1 MATRLYLCAAEATPV
16 TPGFAAW
23 QETDG
28 ALRRRM
34 RTFTDAGDALANG
47 SAQASTAGNTQ
58 LHRQFVSD
66 RLAAGITF
74 TSGVST
80 LTCQIQG
87 LESAAN
93 DNIINRVR
101 CVKVVSEDGNTIRA
115 TLIALGNATSVVE
128 WNTAMRNLTFLN
140 ATTVGATY
148 TTVAGDR
155 LVLEVGHDDSAGST
169 VSGTL
174 RFGADS
180 GGSGDLGVNETDTTT
195 TLRPWFESSVNLT
208 FPQDVA
214 GATLS
219 TSTLFAGAAALNV
232 SGATLA
238 TSALFAGSVALQVS
252 GATLATSALF
262 AGAVSGAAQDVAG
275 ATLSTST
282 LFAGANISPWLKVAT
297 ASAQSANQTDATTPA
312 IDTTGAD
319 LLVAAVF
326 DEDGETTL
334 TDSNSNTWI
343 GLTERQDPILLK
355 QVRIYYCFTPTV
367 GAGHTFTVTHTGGNT
382 SYPSVAVQAWK
393 GGGAFDSE
401 SGATGSAGTLQP
413 GSLTAA
419 AATELFVFA
428 GNPSGGDGT
437 QVVDSAFMNTAALKE
452 SGDHDAGVFAFKVR
466 PATGSE
472 NPTWTPT
479 SGVAR
484 AAAMAVF
491 TAATAAGNI
500 GGATLATSTLFAGTT
515 SIDVSG
521 AFLGPTSSLFAGATS
536 LAVQGATIGP
546 TGALFAGAATIALQG
561 GTIAAGSQLFAGTA
575 GLQVAGA
582 FLGPT
587 GTLFAGATTL
597 TVSGATLATSALFA
611 GTVTTAGTVAGAF
624 IGPTGILFAGTA
636 AVQATGAFLGPTSTL
651 FAGSVALQV
660 AGATLAS
667 GSTLFAGTV
676 SGDLDLAGAF
686 LGPTGILFAGG
697 IVGAALAEPVVKFHA
712 FGTARVFRSAPPL
725 ERIHRAIATPRTF
738 RAAH

>member
-208 FPQDVA
+208 FP
-214 GATLS
+214 
-219 TSTLFAGAAALNV
+219 
-232 SGATLA
+232 
-238 TSALFAGSVALQVS
+238 
-252 GATLATSALF
+252 
-262 AGAVSGAAQDVAG
+262 QDVAG